1 MSSVYTCRDINLN
14 ASIVAP
20 LAPGVSGRVEDWADL
35 NVQNF
40 LSLNTTSY
48 GRIKDGTKLFA
59 SVIDEISTGRSS
71 PVYGI

>member
-14 ASIVAP
+14 ASIVDP
-20 LAPGVSGRVEDWADL
+20 LALVVSGRVEDWADL

-40 LSLNTTSY
+40 LSLNKTSY

-59 SVIDEISTGRSS
+59 SVNRRKF
-71 PVYGI
+71 YLAK